1 MSSLRTLLSA
11 VVITVT
17 TTAAHAAVYT
27 QNFDAFVD
35 GTTVL
40 GDGSTISSNNGT
52 NSVQSGALRMTQD
65 GVGSTISSFRIP
77 SLSGSAAGWIASFDF
92 FLSDEAGANL
102 PADGFSFNYG
112 AIPALTNPG
121 FFDGSGEGRGEEGFN
136 ALSGAFANLSFELDT
151 WANGVGENGYNIAVQ
166 GAGVD
171 TDVAALSTAILVDGG
186 AINGMAVLSWD
197 PGNGATMVIDTGGG
211 PVPIFTNVAT
221 PGFTGLDSHS
231 FAFSARTGGA
241 NETLTIDNIVIT
253 TLGVPEPATLLLLG
267 LGLTALGIRRRQAH

>member
-1 MSSLRTLLSA
+1 MRHIRTLLSA
-11 VVITVT
+11 VAITVT

-65 GVGSTISSFRIP
+65 GVGSTISSLRMP
-77 SLSGSAAGWIASFDF
+77 SLSGSAAGWMASFDF

-121 FFDGSGEGRGEEGFN
+121 FFNGSGEGRGEEGFN
-136 ALSGAFANLSFELDT
+136 ELGEAFANLSFELDT
-151 WANGVGENGYNIAVQ
+151 WANGFAKLRRLRGWHHSSRRRLDDQQQQRHEQ
-166 GAGVD
+166 R
-171 TDVAALSTAILVDGG
+171 TERCVA
-186 AINGMAVLSWD
+186 ND
-197 PGNGATMVIDTGGG
+197 PGRGG
-211 PVPIFTNVAT
+211 VHHLVA
-221 PGFTGLDSHS
+221 PHA
-231 FAFSARTGGA
+231 FAFR
-241 NETLTIDNIVIT
+241 V
-253 TLGVPEPATLLLLG
+253 
-267 LGLTALGIRRRQAH
+267 RRRLDGQL